1 MLSALSVGLFVHLLA
16 ALVLACGNAA
26 ALAATIWARRTSDPA
41 TSLTLMRMHRGVVN
55 VLVIPDA
62 LAVLAS
68 GIYLAYAAGVSLSV
82 GWMLASFVVWALALA
97 IGIAILVPEQ
107 DPAIREA
114 ERLVE
119 HAAGETSAELR
130 RHVAARRIVLGE
142 WSQQLLIVVFLY
154 LMVFKPGS

>member
-1 MLSALSVGLFVHLLA
+1 MDV
-16 ALVLACGNAA
+16 
-26 ALAATIWARRTSDPA
+26 
-41 TSLTLMRMHRGVVN
+41 
-55 VLVIPDA
+55 
-62 LAVLAS
+62 
-68 GIYLAYAAGVSLSV
+68 
-82 GWMLASFVVWALALA
+82 ASFVVWALALA

-107 DPAIREA
+107 DRAIREA

-119 HAAGETSAELR
+119 HAAGETSAELG